1 MIAGPILP
9 RTADGLWDAVR
20 RDPERLERGLRLVRR
35 ELVLGGS
42 SGVFD
47 GVPGVFDG
55 VPGVHDG
62 SPGAAAGALVVDALG
77 ADAVG
82 APVLLFVALIDRDRH
97 LPARIADAREW
108 FARNA
113 SMLAPILDGSG
124 VRVDLPARVFVI
136 GFEFS
141 EACLTRL
148 RREAEQPREGRLG
161 EVAAFRVEG
170 LFVDGVRHVGVVQVL
185 GDAAGVDLG
194 ADPESPLAQR
204 ARQLADLLAHVDP
217 DLVADGDRYSRV
229 WRLDGTTVIR
239 VERDARRL
247 YAVIPDGGV
256 LELAGDD
263 DVAEAC
269 DLAMRRYLAIVRGEL
284 VEPQRPEPQRP
295 EPQRPEPQRPE
306 PQPSRGPEPA
316 GRSEPLRGG
325 RDAVPGRGPAA
336 ALRRSPQAVDRGT
349 EVTAE
354 EFEVF
359 LADEIRDSRS

>member
-35 ELVLGGS
+35 ELVL
-42 SGVFD
+42 D
-47 GVPGVFDG
+47 GAPGVRDG
-55 VPGVHDG
+55 APGVRDG

-148 RREAEQPREGRLG
+148 RREAGQPREGRLG

-204 ARQLADLLAHVDP
+204 ARQLGELLAHVDP

-284 VEPQRPEPQRP
+284 VEPQRPEQQRP

-306 PQPSRGPEPA
+306 TQPSRGPEPA